1 MKYENARRVAGMMG
15 ETLAARFARPE
26 ADFLVPVP
34 LHKSSERDYNQA
46 ELMARG
52 AGKVW
57 RLDTVRALEWK
68 IALSRQA
75 LKSGRER
82 TPLPEDAMIAA
93 GALDGVRVFLVD
105 DVYTSGGTMRA
116 AAGALEAAG
125 AVVTGAIVWS
135 RAGVGDEHGRSKF

>member
-15 ETLAARFARPE
+15 EALASRFAPPD
-26 ADFLVPVP
+26 ADFLAPVP

-46 ELMARG
+46 EIMAMG

-57 RLDTVRALEWK
+57 CLDTVRALEWK
-68 IALSRQA
+68 IRFSRQA

-82 TPLPEDAMIAA
+82 APLPEDAMTATV
-93 GALDGVRVFLVD
+93 ALDGVRVFLVD

-116 AAGALEAAG
+116 AARAVEAAG
-125 AVVTGAIVWS
+125 AAVTGAMVWS
-135 RAGVGDEHGRSKF
+135 RAGGGKNGRAEF